1 MAPAGGAPAAAAAAA
16 AFPAYQADAA
26 AEADQAATPKIHFIY
41 ADEAVSMVPP
51 HSSLPPLLLQ
61 APATTSHHQPP
72 LRWRAM
78 PIPDAGWGG
87 VGAVGGEAS

>member
-41 ADEAVSMVPP
+41 ADEAVSMEEKRAEAPRYRYDDSTIREQV
-51 HSSLPPLLLQ
+51 SALDKSIGSRLASL
-61 APATTSHHQPP
+61 AAV
-72 LRWRAM
+72 R
-78 PIPDAGWGG
+78 G
-87 VGAVGGEAS
+87 V

>member
-1 MAPAGGAPAAAAAAA
+1 MAPPGGATAAAAA

-51 HSSLPPLLLQ
+51 HSSPSLSSLFSLLQ
-61 APATTSHHQPP
+61 PPAAAAAAAANS
-72 LRWRAM
+72 
-78 PIPDAGWGG
+78 
-87 VGAVGGEAS
+87 